1 MINSHLSLCS
11 GIFPLRCSVLVI
23 YKVHSTIGFDSLLPS
38 IGQRSEWIVVWR
50 SGYSGQGSIA
60 RNRPVVASSSV
71 TLVWV
76 EEPLVLHLQHLK
88 CSCMLGND
96 QVLKRI
102 LISNSNSNLSSL
114 ALPTG
119 KILQPLGV
127 GSLPSGSPRIVIH
140 IVDATPGISAHFP
153 SRRKGLWALPSRAA
167 TVVIHIIPAPVLIKP
182 GSSGSKFQR
191 PIHPWNGQAE

>member
-88 CSCMLGND
+88 CSCMLEND
-96 QVLKRI
+96 QVLKII

-127 GSLPSGSPRIVIH
+127 GPLPGGGPRVVVH
-140 IVDATPGISAHFP
+140 VVDATPGIPAHFP
-153 SRRKGLWALPSRAA
+153 PWREGLRTLPSRAA
-167 TVVIHIIPAPVLIKP
+167 TVVIHKIAAAVLVK
-182 GSSGSKFQR
+182 SGR
-191 PIHPWNGQAE
+191 RGT